1 MGSLVI
7 SSVICWSTNTLPRTC
22 SIWPS
27 QVGISLRIP
36 AGSRDRSGGKQDG
49 AKDVK
54 VTVSYSPLRE
64 ALGHRW
70 TSTPRR
76 QTKSLNP
83 AAVFTILGK
92 YTELS
97 CLVAKADI

>member
-1 MGSLVI
+1 MGSLVT
-7 SSVICWSTNTLPRTC
+7 SSAICWSMNTLPRTC
-22 SIWPS
+22 LIYCCK
-27 QVGISLRIP
+27 QAFHCGFRL
-36 AGSRDRSGGKQDG
+36 ALRDRSGGKQDG

-70 TSTPRR
+70 TGTPRR

-92 YTELS
+92 NIELS
-97 CLVAKADI
+97 CLIARVDI